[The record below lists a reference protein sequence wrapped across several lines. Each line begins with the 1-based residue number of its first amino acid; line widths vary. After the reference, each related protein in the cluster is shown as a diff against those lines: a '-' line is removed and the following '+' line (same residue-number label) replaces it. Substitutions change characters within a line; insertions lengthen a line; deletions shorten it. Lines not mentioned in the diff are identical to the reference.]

1 MGLWIALQIRM
12 GFSHL
17 KIMNPNKKQIT
28 SFINSGLSRTQL
40 QTAFKHIGHK
50 MTQLQALT
58 QCLVLAITAP
68 DDHKAQRAS
77 ELAEQIA
84 QGLTVDQVEDCK
96 AQALEL
102 VEAL

>member
-1 MGLWIALQIRM
+1 MGL
-12 GFSHL
+12 F
-17 KIMNPNKKQIT
+17 
-28 SFINSGLSRTQL
+28 RTQL
-40 QTAFKHIGHK
+40 QTAFKHIGQK

-84 QGLTVDQVEDCK
+84 HGLTVDQVEDCK

>member
-1 MGLWIALQIRM
+1 
-12 GFSHL
+12 
-17 KIMNPNKKQIT
+17 
-28 SFINSGLSRTQL
+28 
-40 QTAFKHIGHK
+40 

-58 QCLVLAITAP
+58 QCLVLAIISP
-68 DDHKAQRAS
+68 DDYKAQQAS

-96 AQALEL
+96 AEALEL

>member
-17 KIMNPNKKQIT
+17 KIMIQDKKQIT
-28 SFINSGLSRTQL
+28 SFTNLGLSRTQL

-96 AQALEL
+96 AQALEM

>member
-1 MGLWIALQIRM
+1 MGL
-12 GFSHL
+12 F
-17 KIMNPNKKQIT
+17 
-28 SFINSGLSRTQL
+28 RTQL

-58 QCLVLAITAP
+58 KCLVLAITAP

-77 ELAEQIA
+77 KLAEQLA
-84 QGLTVDQVEDCK
+84 RGLSVDQVEDCK

>member
-17 KIMNPNKKQIT
+17 KIMNLNKKQIT

-40 QTAFKHIGHK
+40 QTKFKHIGHK

-84 QGLTVDQVEDCK
+84 RGLSVDQVEDCK

>member
-1 MGLWIALQIRM
+1 MVLWIALQIRM

-17 KIMNPNKKQIT
+17 KIMNLNSRQIT
-28 SFINSGLSRTQL
+28 SFTNLGLFRTQL

-68 DDHKAQRAS
+68 DDQKAQRAS

-102 VEAL
+102 VEAI

>member
-1 MGLWIALQIRM
+1 MVSWIALQIKM

-17 KIMNPNKKQIT
+17 KIMNLNKKQIT
-28 SFINSGLSRTQL
+28 SFTNLGLSRTQL

-77 ELAEQIA
+77 ELAEQLA
-84 QGLTVDQVEDCK
+84 RGLSVDQVEDCK

>member
-1 MGLWIALQIRM
+1 M

-17 KIMNPNKKQIT
+17 KIMNLNKKQIT
-28 SFINSGLSRTQL
+28 SFTNLGLFRTQL

-68 DDHKAQRAS
+68 DDQKAQRAS
-77 ELAEQIA
+77 ELAEEIA
-84 QGLTVDQVEDCK
+84 RGLSVDQVEDCK

>member
-17 KIMNPNKKQIT
+17 KIMIQDKKQIT
-28 SFINSGLSRTQL
+28 SFINLGLSRTQL

-102 VEAL
+102 VEAI

>member
-17 KIMNPNKKQIT
+17 KIMNLNSRQIT
-28 SFINSGLSRTQL
+28 SFTNLGLSRTQL

-68 DDHKAQRAS
+68 DDQKAQRAS

>member
-1 MGLWIALQIRM
+1 MGL
-12 GFSHL
+12 F
-17 KIMNPNKKQIT
+17 
-28 SFINSGLSRTQL
+28 RTQL

-77 ELAEQIA
+77 NLAEQIA
-84 QGLTVDQVEDCK
+84 QGLSVDQVEDCK

>member
-1 MGLWIALQIRM
+1 MGLWIAFQTRM

-17 KIMNPNKKQIT
+17 KIMIQDKKQIT
-28 SFINSGLSRTQL
+28 SFTNLGLFRTQL
-40 QTAFKHIGHK
+40 QTAFKHIGQK

-68 DDHKAQRAS
+68 DDHKAQRAR
-77 ELAEQIA
+77 ELAEQLA
-84 QGLTVDQVEDCK
+84 RGLSFDQVEDCK

-102 VEAL
+102 MEAL

>member
-17 KIMNPNKKQIT
+17 KIMNLNLKQIT

-102 VEAL
+102 VAL

>member
-1 MGLWIALQIRM
+1 M

-17 KIMNPNKKQIT
+17 KIMIQDKKQIT
-28 SFINSGLSRTQL
+28 SFTNLGLFRTQL
-40 QTAFKHIGHK
+40 QTAFKQIGQK

>member
-17 KIMNPNKKQIT
+17 KIMNLNLKQIT

>member
-17 KIMNPNKKQIT
+17 KIMNLNSRQIT
-28 SFINSGLSRTQL
+28 SFTNLGLFRTQL

>member
-17 KIMNPNKKQIT
+17 KIMNLNSRQIT
-28 SFINSGLSRTQL
+28 SFTNLGLFRTQL
-40 QTAFKHIGHK
+40 QTAFNHIGHK

-96 AQALEL
+96 AKALEL
-102 VEAL
+102 MEAL

>member
-17 KIMNPNKKQIT
+17 KIMNLNKKQIT
-28 SFINSGLSRTQL
+28 SFINLGLSRTQL

>member
-1 MGLWIALQIRM
+1 MALWIALQIRM

-17 KIMNPNKKQIT
+17 KIMNLNKKQIT
-28 SFINSGLSRTQL
+28 SFINLGLSRTQL

>member
-1 MGLWIALQIRM
+1 LGLFPIP
-12 GFSHL
+12 S
-17 KIMNPNKKQIT
+17 
-28 SFINSGLSRTQL
+28 

-77 ELAEQIA
+77 ELAEEIA
-84 QGLTVDQVEDCK
+84 RGLSVDQVEDCK

>member
-17 KIMNPNKKQIT
+17 KIMNLNKKQIT
-28 SFINSGLSRTQL
+28 SFINLGLSRTQL
-40 QTAFKHIGHK
+40 QAAFKHIGHK

-77 ELAEQIA
+77 ELAEQLA
-84 QGLTVDQVEDCK
+84 RGLSVDQVEDCK
-96 AQALEL
+96 AQALEM

>member
-17 KIMNPNKKQIT
+17 KIMIQDKKQIT
-28 SFINSGLSRTQL
+28 SFTNLGLSRTQL

>member
-17 KIMNPNKKQIT
+17 KIMIQDKKQIT

-84 QGLTVDQVEDCK
+84 RGLSVDQVEDCK